1 MKRLGVLVAA
11 AALGTALVAS
21 SPAEAFRG
29 GGGFGGFRGGG
40 FGGFRG
46 GMFAGRSVAVTGFN
60 RGGWGG
66 WGNRWLGGGAGR
78 LGQPWLGLESSLGLE
93 QPRLGLGPGWPR
105 TRLWA
110 RLGVGIPL
118 LRVCLRSL

>member
-11 AALGTALVAS
+11 AALGTALIAS

-29 GGGFGGFRGGG
+29 GGFGGGFHGGGFGGGRFGGWGGFRGGS

-60 RGGWGG
+60 RGGWGRWGSWGNRGWG
-66 WGNRWLGGGAGR
+66 WGNRGW
-78 LGQPWLGLESSLGLE
+78 
-93 QPRLGLGPGWPR
+93 GLGPS
-105 TRLWA
+105 
-110 RLGVGIPL
+110 LGVGRL
-118 LRVCLRSL
+118 VAGALDGAGDTLCL